1 MDGVNEAVENEVKKQ
16 QEGFFG
22 ILPAT
27 SISSL
32 LGNVLGSKGVIRAGE
47 GTVRASEGAIRADQD
62 F

>member
-16 QEGFFG
+16 QAGFFG

-27 SISSL
+27 PISSL